1 MLCITASAVLKFTRW
16 FIEED
21 EQLILT
27 FSSDILIWAGLY
39 QLVLKTK
46 SRMVTISIFVY
57 LVILLITYVLTFT
70 LHELYMLLFIM
81 IAVTIKSIIDIF
93 VEVLSIQQIK
103 K

>member
-46 SRMVTISIFVY
+46 SRMVTILIFVY

-93 VEVLSIQQIK
+93 VEV
-103 K
+103 

>member
-46 SRMVTISIFVY
+46 PRMVTILIFVY

-81 IAVTIKSIIDIF
+81 IAVTIKLIIDIF